1 MILSFYD
8 ITQLNITQLV
18 KICGVAMS
26 SCALQDILGNM
37 QLIFFILKLAT
48 NDNVKGLIL
57 CGRFVHM
64 YDGNNNDHG
73 TPRATTACRSQ
84 STLHFDLLL

>member
-1 MILSFYD
+1 MWCNVFLCIAGYPGKYATHFLYPQ
-8 ITQLNITQLV
+8 T
-18 KICGVAMS
+18 
-26 SCALQDILGNM
+26 
-37 QLIFFILKLAT
+37 AT

-73 TPRATTACRSQ
+73 TPRATTACRLQ
-84 STLHFDLLL
+84 SMLHFDLILLVSLK